1 MKMPLKLNDIEIP
14 NGYNNSNTH
23 IYHLPFSYLL
33 DIKSKS
39 LLCYFIVNINILRG
53 VFQLMIKAH
62 KE

>member
-1 MKMPLKLNDIEIP
+1 MDILTAHT
-14 NGYNNSNTH
+14 Y
-23 IYHLPFSYLL
+23 IYHLSFSYLL

-39 LLCYFIVNINILRG
+39 FSCYFIVNINILRG

>member
-1 MKMPLKLNDIEIP
+1 MNIEIA
-14 NGYNNSNTH
+14 NEYNNSTH
-23 IYHLPFSYLL
+23 ISSSSFSCLL

>member
-1 MKMPLKLNDIEIP
+1 MNMEIR
-14 NGYNNSNTH
+14 NRYTTVHTH
-23 IYHLPFSYLL
+23 IYHLPFSYFL

>member
-1 MKMPLKLNDIEIP
+1 MNIEIL
-14 NGYNNSNTH
+14 NGYTNSTH
-23 IYHLPFSYLL
+23 TYHLSFSYLL